1 LIKKATELAILAD
14 AEVGLL
20 IFSPAGKLSIYSSK
34 PIEGLLTK
42 LKDYSGSPEV
52 ARPRR
57 PNYRPRRS
65 RPSGATQ
72 VHTNADYFYERR
84 RKEGSLQLELADGD
98 DDEDWQDAGL
108 GGGRSA
114 DAPSSS
120 HMAVPSQV
128 TDAAAAAAAALG
140 AVVPN
145 GSDPYSLASA
155 GAIGAPGVAYMHRGS
170 SSQMVPPQMGG
181 IVPGMP
187 ACMPYVASM
196 PQMMHMPMPPTPPF
210 VHMGAMLPDH
220 MMMQQHPQLMVPGQS
235 ILAPPSGDHP
245 VAAFQQSALQQQGQG
260 QPQQHEQQETGQ
272 AATATVHAPAPSAP
286 SQRQVQASSLP
297 PTSRAASAAASHTK
311 KPHVEFKRPLAR
323 SDADAGQPTRKSRNH
338 KNLNIS
344 APQAPP
350 TASNPSSVP
359 PTPPPA
365 HSPAPPP
372 RSACRLARTACC

>member
-1 LIKKATELAILAD
+1 MIKKATELAILAD

-72 VHTNADYFYERR
+72 VHTNADYFYERG

-220 MMMQQHPQLMVPGQS
+220 MMMQHPQLMVPGQS

-338 KNLNIS
+338 TNLNIS